1 MPPGE
6 QREESMTGTK
16 WIHNTVL
23 GVVAA
28 STVVSGAVSAQ
39 AQAPTVTLGL
49 PGIPPVFV
57 NVQPFVAQQ
66 EKLFERYGV
75 NVTLRPFDTGA
86 AAARAVVAGDLD
98 LSITPTGLVATMIS
112 NANVD
117 LVAIY
122 GYEKPTWRLAS
133 TDPNAKCEGLKGQP
147 VAVDTPGGARS
158 IALNQMLRACKLS
171 AADTEQVG
179 MSSNG
184 AAALIAG
191 QIKHA
196 VLHLDEVPIVE
207 RESGKKLNLV
217 VTLADVNPIDHY
229 TLLTTTRARVEQKR
243 DALVR
248 TVAALIEAGAFMANP
263 ANSDRVAKAAEPTGR
278 KAEDAKRALEGYIK
292 MEFWP
297 RSSAGLTQ
305 KNIEGVIETQKRV
318 GSIKPEST
326 PVSYGRMVNTSIYE
340 EAVKLV
346 ASKK

>member
-1 MPPGE
+1 MKPRNLKCMAAFG
-6 QREESMTGTK
+6 
-16 WIHNTVL
+16 
-23 GVVAA
+23 VAA
-28 STVVSGAVSAQ
+28 ALLSPSGAALAQ
-39 AQAPTVTLGL
+39 SNVTFGL

-66 EKLFERYGV
+66 EKLFEKYGV
-75 NVTLRPFDTGA
+75 SVTLRPFDTGA

-98 LSITPTGLVATMIS
+98 LSITPTALVATMIS

-133 TDPNAKCEGLKGQP
+133 MDPNTKCEDLKGQP
-147 VAVDTPGGARS
+147 VAIDTPGGARS

-171 AADTEQVG
+171 ATDTEQVG

-207 RESGKKLNLV
+207 RESGKKINLV
-217 VTLADVNPIDHY
+217 LTLADVSPVNHY
-229 TLLTTTRARVEQKR
+229 TALITTRQRAEQKR
-243 DALVR
+243 EALARVI
-248 TVAALIEAGAFMANP
+248 AALIEAAEFMADP
-263 ANSDRVAKAAEPTGR
+263 ANADRVAKAAEPTGR
-278 KAEDAKRALEGYIK
+278 KPEDAKVALAGYVG

-297 RSSAGLTQ
+297 RNSAGLTQ
-305 KNIEGVIETQKRV
+305 KNIDGVIEVQKRV
-318 GSIKPEST
+318 GSIKPEFT
-326 PVSYGRMVNTSIYE
+326 PVTYQRMVNMALYE
-340 EAVKLV
+340 DALKLI

>member
-1 MPPGE
+1 
-6 QREESMTGTK
+6 MTLNNRLS
-16 WIHNTVL
+16 IAAFA
-23 GVVAA
+23 VATL
-28 STVVSGAVSAQ
+28 SVTGAAQ
-39 AQAPTVTLGL
+39 AQGNISFGL

-66 EKLFERYGV
+66 EKLFEKYGV

-98 LSITPTGLVATMIS
+98 MSITPTALVATMIS

-133 TDPNAKCEGLKGQP
+133 MDPNTKCEDLKGQP

-171 AADTEQVG
+171 ANDTQQVG

-207 RESGKKLNLV
+207 RESGKKVNLV
-217 VTLADVNPIDHY
+217 LTLADVSPVNHY
-229 TLLTTTRARVEQKR
+229 TVVITTRAKAQQKR

-248 TVAALIEAGAFMANP
+248 TIAALIEAGEFMANP
-263 ANSDRVAKAAEPTGR
+263 ANADKVAKAAEPTGR
-278 KAEDAKRALEGYIK
+278 KPEDAKRALEGYIK

-297 RSSAGLTQ
+297 RNGPGLGR
-305 KNIEGVIETQKRV
+305 KNIEGVIEVQKRV
-318 GSIKPEST
+318 GGIKPDST
-326 PVSYGRMVNTSIYE
+326 PVTYERMVDTSLYE
-340 EAVKLV
+340 EALKLV
-346 ASKK
+346 AAQKK